1 MKIIR
6 GGLCLIFA
14 FTVLA
19 HGAVEVWS
27 ESLLEIGS
35 AILLVIWAALV
46 YQDAR
51 LKIRWN
57 ALNGPLLCLLGIGL
71 AQLFFRLTANSYLT
85 RTELL
90 RLVSYLIVF
99 FLTAQAFR
107 ERADLVRLAWF
118 LIFLGFTVS
127 LLGIIQHFTAEGKIY
142 WFRELTLGGSPF
154 GPYVNRNHFAGFV
167 ELVLPVGL
175 ALLVFRGLQ
184 SDAFTMVGLLTIVP
198 LGALILSGS
207 RGGIVSL
214 AFELG
219 VLVLLARSRKRPEG
233 PRIAAIAMVGLAAI
247 ALTAWL
253 GAGQAIE
260 RFSEVRAGD
269 VLLARRA
276 IMFRGTLHVFLDH
289 PITGSGLGT
298 LVAVYPRY
306 ETGYDGKVVD
316 HAHNDYIEI
325 LAETGILGGLS
336 CGAFLWILFRKARKN
351 FEAEQGHFSRALH
364 AGAITA
370 VAGLLLHSFVDF
382 NLRIPSNALLFL
394 LQAYLA
400 TSPALPSESPGRRH
414 RGHVP
419 EHVTS
424 AAVDSAGPRSRIFQN
439 MNPSIRVSAAIS
451 LLIRM
456 TRCSMRLTPVR

>member
-19 HGAVEVWS
+19 HGAVEAWS
-27 ESLLEIGS
+27 ESILEIGA
-35 AILLVIWAALV
+35 AILLVIWAVLLSR
-46 YQDAR
+46 DAT
-51 LKIRWN
+51 LKIRWSL
-57 ALNGPLLCLLGIGL
+57 LNNPLLCLLGIGL
-71 AQLFFRLTANSYLT
+71 AQLIFHLTANPYLT

-90 RLVSYLIVF
+90 KLVSYFIVF
-99 FLTAQAFR
+99 FLTAQAYR

-118 LIFLGFTVS
+118 LMFLGFIVS

-142 WFRELTLGGSPF
+142 WFRELTLGGDPF

-175 ALLVFRGLQ
+175 ALLVFRGLHR
-184 SDAFTMVGLLTIVP
+184 DAFSMVGLLTIVP

-233 PRIAAIAMVGLAAI
+233 PRIAAIAIVGLAAVALI
-247 ALTAWL
+247 AWM
-253 GAGQAIE
+253 GAGKAVE
-260 RFSEVRAGD
+260 RFSNLRGRD
-269 VLLARRA
+269 VSLARRA
-276 IMFRGTLHVFLDH
+276 TMFRGALHVFLDH
-289 PITGSGLGT
+289 PITGAGLGT
-298 LVAVYPRY
+298 LVTVYPRY

-325 LAETGILGGLS
+325 PAETGILGGL
-336 CGAFLWILFRKARKN
+336 CCAVFLWILFREARKN
-351 FEAEQGHFSRALH
+351 FEAEQGHFSCALH

-370 VAGLLLHSFVDF
+370 VGGLLLHSFVDF
-382 NLRIPSNALLFL
+382 NLHIPSNALLFL
-394 LQAYLA
+394 LQSYLA

-414 RGHVP
+414 RGREL
-419 EHVTS
+419 EHATS
-424 AAVDSAGPRSRIFQN
+424 ETADH
-439 MNPSIRVSAAIS
+439 VSAQKE
-451 LLIRM
+451 
-456 TRCSMRLTPVR
+456 